1 MEEERRI
8 VIGDKILSRRDLF
21 DGEQMA
27 RKERAKLSFE
37 EKITALVNLQKLIR
51 GWGRKKDVLVWK
63 I

>member
-21 DGEQMA
+21 DGEQMP
-27 RKERAKLSFE
+27 RKERAKLPFE

-51 GWGRKKDVLVWK
+51 GWGRKKDVIVWE

>member
-27 RKERAKLSFE
+27 RKEELSCR
-37 EKITALVNLQKLIR
+37 LR
-51 GWGRKKDVLVWK
+51 RR
-63 I
+63 